1 MNCSCLNYISRG
13 TATAP
18 PSITTAEALRYSSLP
33 TGGDVIFNSE
43 GENLDFK
50 VLPQLTRLQY
60 NLSLVCTTP
69 SQFYLEVVP
78 ETIWLTKDNGF
89 SEQVEVKSN
98 VEWIIE

>member
-1 MNCSCLNYISRG
+1 MNCSCVNYISRG
-13 TATAP
+13 IATAL

-33 TGGDVIFNSE
+33 TRGEVNFNSE

-60 NLSLVCTTP
+60 DLSLVCTTP

-98 VEWIIE
+98 VEWTIE